1 MAVARPG
8 EGKEAK
14 TGWRVLGEVTGGTLV
29 ECTLFTGRTHQIRV
43 HMKHL
48 GNPLAGD
55 ETYGTRGVFS
65 RQMLHAWKLGFNHP
79 RTGARLDL
87 VAPIPADFREAGAAA
102 VLEGAAPST
111 PGVAKRA
118 PRMV

>member
-14 TGWRVLGEVTGGTLV
+14 TGWRVLGELREGTLV

-43 HMKHL
+43 HMKYL
-48 GNPLAGD
+48 GHPLLGD
-55 ETYGTRGVFS
+55 EIYGNRGNFS

-79 RTGARLDL
+79 RTAERIDL
-87 VAPIPADFREAGAAA
+87 VAPIPEDFRAAG
-102 VLEGAAPST
+102 VGALFSEN
-111 PGVAKRA
+111 GVPLYDLRPKSRS
-118 PRMV
+118 V